1 VGFNPMDADRQSK
14 SGIRIVPFL
23 LVIAV
28 CLIAGILLG
37 SFTGGNLPSPAK
49 TKNPPLTLVF
59 LGYDSIQAPSALES
73 VWVLSLDGNG
83 RADFEGISPAV
94 VVTTTQGQP
103 AVLED
108 FLADPLDAP
117 SRMYQLA
124 LIPQPSTS
132 VAFDRQAFSILVNRL
147 GGVPIDGKYLRGQ
160 DLSDFL
166 SAEAADPLAALRAQ
180 WRVVKSLFAS
190 GPCLSESTL
199 AGLQPDHLLSNLP
212 PNLIVA
218 ECTKRGPYLQGN
230 VQFRILDDVIPWTMP
245 DGRIGLLPNG

>member
-1 VGFNPMDADRQSK
+1 MNADRPSK

-23 LVIAV
+23 LVIAA

-37 SFTGGNLPSPAK
+37 SITGGNLASPAQ

-59 LGYDSIQAPSALES
+59 LGYDSIRTPTALEA

-83 RADFEGISPAV
+83 GADFEGISPAV

-103 AVLED
+103 AVLRD

-117 SRMYQLA
+117 SRMFQLS
-124 LIPQPSTS
+124 LLPQPSTA

-160 DLSDFL
+160 DLTDLL
-166 SAEAADPLAALRAQ
+166 SENAADPLSALRTQ
-180 WRVVKSLFAS
+180 WRIVKSLFAS
-190 GPCLSESTL
+190 GPCLSESAL

-212 PNLIVA
+212 PNLLVA
-218 ECTKRGPYLQGN
+218 ECKKRGPYLQGA
-230 VQFRILDDVIPWTMP
+230 VRFRILEDVTPWTMP
-245 DGRIGLLPNG
+245 DGSIGLLPNS